1 MASSIDWGTMAL
13 GALVGLGCR
22 KQLKAAGRVVAGAAA
37 SLAGA
42 AAQAAQQVAQE
53 TKSPEEKAAEAW
65 QSRIDQQIA
74 GQTTQA
80 GTV

>member
-1 MASSIDWGTMAL
+1 MASSIDWGTLTL
-13 GALVGLGCR
+13 GTVIGVGCR
-22 KQLKAAGRVVAGAAA
+22 EQLLAAGRVVANTAA

-53 TKSPEEKAAEAW
+53 TKS
-65 QSRIDQQIA
+65 SDQQIA